1 MRKLNVRTSVRKLAT
16 ATALAAALGS
26 MGGLGSSLT
35 TAHVAGADTG
45 NTNYVFQDDFGAI
58 SVVGGPEN
66 NDITVTLTA
75 GHWTIT
81 DNAHSLTTWSPCES
95 LDANTVTC
103 KAVPGT
109 DRATIFGLDG
119 DDTLRGG
126 TQSDTIHGGNG
137 IDHLL
142 GFGGTDSL
150 FGDADIDVLMGGTG
164 IDYLDGGAGRD
175 QVQYWDSAWVKVD
188 LTNQVATV
196 GEFVS
201 TTTDVVTTTDKLAS
215 IDDVVGSRGP
225 DLLLG
230 HKGSNSF
237 VPLEGNDTVYG
248 GPGRDKVKLN
258 WSYAPVKVNLALG
271 RATGQGKDK
280 LKGVEDAVGSLG
292 SDTIIGSNGPNELAG
307 RTGNDRIYGR
317 GGNDRLFGEE
327 GNDYLNGGGGSDL
340 LDGGAGSN
348 TTIQ

>member
-26 MGGLGSSLT
+26 LGGLGSSLT

-45 NTNYVFQDDFGAI
+45 DTNYVFQDDFGAV

-66 NDITVTLTA
+66 NDITVTLTD
-75 GHWTIT
+75 GHWTIK
-81 DNAHSLTTWSPCES
+81 DAAHSLTTWSPCSS

-109 DRATIFGLDG
+109 DRATIMGLDG
-119 DDTLRGG
+119 DDMLRGG
-126 TQSDTIHGGNG
+126 TQTDTIHGGNG
-137 IDHLL
+137 IDHLY
-142 GFGGTDSL
+142 GFAGTDSL
-150 FGDADIDVLMGGTG
+150 FGDADIDVLMGGPG
-164 IDYLDGGAGRD
+164 IDSLDGGAGRD
-175 QVQYWDSAWVKVD
+175 QVQYWDSVWVKVD

-196 GEFVS
+196 GEVGL
-201 TTTDVVTTTDKLAS
+201 TTTDKLSS
-215 IDDVVGSRGP
+215 IDDAVGSRGH
-225 DLLLG
+225 DMLLG
-230 HKGSNSF
+230 NKGSNSF
-237 VPLEGNDTVYG
+237 VPLEGNDIVDG

-258 WSYAPVKVNLALG
+258 WSFAPVKVNLALG

-280 LKGVEDAVGSLG
+280 LKGIEDAVGSLG

-307 RTGNDRIYGR
+307 RKGDDRIYGR

-327 GNDYLNGGGGSDL
+327 GNDYLNGGGGYDL
-340 LDGGAGSN
+340 LDGGPGSN